1 MEETIYTLDIK
12 TNVTKSVLDVFDTML
27 SFQLEPV
34 DDAPVADV
42 NEKRIVGSVNFA
54 GQVCGIIII
63 HIQDKFAKTMT
74 AAMLGMTIEEI
85 ESDEEVR
92 DVICEVSNIIGG
104 NLKSFFNDSGFY
116 CVLSTPS
123 ITSGENFDITSLNT
137 ERYESTNYRYQE
149 YSIRIEVGV
158 KLQSGYQADTAGN
171 AQEPPRIDTQ
181 KIQELNLAARIPDS
195 VINVFTTMLSMDIQ
209 VADAVSKSDLE
220 GMRTVGAV
228 SFAGD
233 AMGIINI
240 HITAQF
246 AREMA
251 AGMLD
256 MAVDDVDDDQD
267 VNDVIGELSNIV
279 GGNLKSIFSDVGLR
293 CELSIPSITRGSDF
307 RIESMNMERYERF
320 AFTFNDHTFF
330 VEFGLKLA
338 EGLNLPAM
346 NGKDINYQVVEEG
359 SAATT
364 PQWPELAEPSETE
377 ETAPE
382 NALPPEMPPETLRET
397 PSADGNAREDRRY
410 EARTQPA
417 FSPSDVNLEFLMD
430 IPLEVTIELGR
441 SRMKIN
447 DLLKIK
453 EHSVVELSALA
464 DEPVDILVNHK
475 LIAKGE
481 VVVEGGKYGIR
492 VIEILSRA
500 ERIKSL
506 SRP

>member
-27 SFQLEPV
+27 SFQLETV
-34 DDAPVADV
+34 EDAPATDV
-42 NEKRIVGSVNFA
+42 TEKRIVGSVNFA
-54 GQVCGIIII
+54 GQVCGIILI
-63 HIQDKFAKTMT
+63 HIQDEFARNMA

-92 DVICEVSNIIGG
+92 DVICEISNIVGG

-137 ERYESTNYRYQE
+137 ERYESISYRYQA
-149 YSIRIEVGV
+149 YNIRVEVGV
-158 KLQSGYQADTAGN
+158 KLQSGYQADTGG
-171 AQEPPRIDTQ
+171 AQEPPKIDTQ
-181 KIQELNLAARIPDS
+181 KIRELNLAAKIPDS

-209 VADAVSKSDLE
+209 IADAVSKSDLE

-240 HITAQF
+240 HITGQF

-251 AGMLD
+251 AAMLD
-256 MAVDDVDDDQD
+256 MTVDEVDGDQD
-267 VNDVIGELSNIV
+267 VNDVIGELSNII

-293 CELSIPSITRGSDF
+293 CELSTPSITRGSDF

-320 AFTFNDHTFF
+320 AFTLGDHTFF

-346 NGKDINYQVVEEG
+346 NGKDINYQVVEEAG
-359 SAATT
+359 AVA
-364 PQWPELAEPSETE
+364 PQWPEFTENPETLATE
-377 ETAPE
+377 ETAPPE
-382 NALPPEMPPETLRET
+382 IQGPDVPPEPPKEK
-397 PSADGNAREDRRY
+397 PPAYAG
-410 EARTQPA
+410 RTDQQRTAPVQPT
-417 FSPSDVNLEFLMD
+417 SPPSDVNLEFLLD
-430 IPLEVTIELGR
+430 IPLEITIELGR
-441 SRMKIN
+441 SRMKIK

-492 VIEILSRA
+492 VTEILSRA

-506 SRP
+506 SRS